1 LVEADHEVKNE
12 SGFLAFAC
20 LPRAGSELQLKSS
33 LGSGGKMTPQEMRM
47 LYDYNAWANRR
58 SLEAASALTAEKFVQ
73 PMGSSF
79 GSVRDTL
86 AHIWGAEWIWLERF
100 QGRSPSS
107 LPDTTQF
114 PDMASLRERWD
125 ELETRLLGFVR
136 GLTQADL
143 ERVFEYKTLKFGVY
157 RNPLWESMQHLVNHG
172 TYHRGQVTT
181 LLRQLAAQPIATD
194 LMHFYRERATAA
206 GA

>member
-1 LVEADHEVKNE
+1 
-12 SGFLAFAC
+12 
-20 LPRAGSELQLKSS
+20 
-33 LGSGGKMTPQEMRM
+33 MTPQEMRV
-47 LYDYNAWANRR
+47 LYDYNAWANHR
-58 SLEAASALTAEKFVQ
+58 SLDAASSLTAEQFVQ

-86 AHIWGAEWIWLERF
+86 GHIFGAEWIWLERF
-100 QGRSPSS
+100 QGRSPTS

-114 PDMASLRERWD
+114 NDVTSLRERWN
-125 ELETRLLGFVR
+125 
-136 GLTQADL
+136 
-143 ERVFEYKTLKFGVY
+143 RVMEYKTLKFGVY

-181 LLRQLAAQPIATD
+181 LLRQLGAQPILTD
-194 LMHFYRERATAA
+194 LMHFYRERAVAA

>member
-1 LVEADHEVKNE
+1 
-12 SGFLAFAC
+12 
-20 LPRAGSELQLKSS
+20 
-33 LGSGGKMTPQEMRM
+33 MTPQEMRM
-47 LYDYNAWANRR
+47 LYDYNAWANHR
-58 SLEAASALTAEKFVQ
+58 SLDAASRLTAEQFVQ

-79 GSVRDTL
+79 SSVRDTL
-86 AHIWGAEWIWLERF
+86 AHIYGGEWVWLERF

-114 PDMASLRERWD
+114 QDNASLKERWS
-125 ELETRLLGFVR
+125 EHEARLLGFVR
-136 GLTQADL
+136 GLAQSDL
-143 ERVFEYKTLKFGVY
+143 DRVMEYKTLKFGVY
-157 RNPLWESMQHLVNHG
+157 SNPLWESMQHLVNHG

-181 LLRQLAAQPIATD
+181 LLRQLGAQPIATD

>member
-1 LVEADHEVKNE
+1 
-12 SGFLAFAC
+12 
-20 LPRAGSELQLKSS
+20 
-33 LGSGGKMTPQEMRM
+33 MTPQEMRT

-58 SLEAASALTAEKFVQ
+58 AMEAASKLTAEQFVQ

-86 AHIWGAEWIWLERF
+86 AHVYGAEWIWLERF
-100 QGRSPSS
+100 QGRSPAS

-114 PDMASLRERWD
+114 KDVASLKERWN
-125 ELETRLLGFVR
+125 EHESRLLGFVR

-143 ERVFEYKTLKFGVY
+143 DRVMEYKTLKFGVY
-157 RNPLWESMQHLVNHG
+157 SNPLWQSMQHLVNHG

-181 LLRQLAAQPIATD
+181 LLRQIGAQPILTD